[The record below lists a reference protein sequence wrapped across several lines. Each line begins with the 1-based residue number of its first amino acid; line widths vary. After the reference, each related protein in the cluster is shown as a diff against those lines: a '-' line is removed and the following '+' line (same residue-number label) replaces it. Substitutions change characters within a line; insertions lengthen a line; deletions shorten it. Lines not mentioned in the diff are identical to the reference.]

1 MATAAKAIDTDSI
14 RRAVELAD
22 LNALRTAL
30 YQNSGDEEIAAL
42 PAAAQMSEGQKSL
55 LKERA
60 VEWLA
65 DNAGAVDLPEPPE
78 EELRRLMTMLSGEM
92 TDVEFEARR
101 ERRRCG

>member
-22 LNALRTAL
+22 LNALRIAL
-30 YQNSGDEEIAAL
+30 YQNSGDEEIGAL
-42 PAAAQMSEGQKSL
+42 PAAAQMSDGQKAL

-65 DNAGAVDLPEPPE
+65 DNAGPVDLPEPPE
-78 EELRRLMTMLSGEM
+78 DELRRLLG
-92 TDVEFEARR
+92 A
-101 ERRRCG
+101 